1 MLSVVVWPGRWMSD
15 TLQRRDAR
23 SPYETLRAQA
33 AARPHAIFLQAPA
46 AAELPYAPD
55 GFAYRYGEAVTRI
68 EALRRAYAA
77 AGYGRGA
84 CIALLLENRP
94 EYIWHWLALNGLGV
108 SIMPINPDLRADDL
122 AHQLSIAEPDLAVAL
137 ADRHALIA
145 KAWGNRARIIG
156 PGETPPTCRANVT
169 RQSAERSDPCALLFT
184 SGTTAKPKCC
194 VLSNDYFL
202 RLAHWYVS
210 QSGEAAMGENE
221 VVLTPL
227 PLFHNNALCCS
238 VTGMI
243 LKGGTVVPLDRFSA
257 RRWWHIVRD
266 SGATV
271 VHYLGVMP
279 AILLQ
284 LPREDVETG
293 HSVRFGFGANV
304 DPRHQGVFEERFGF
318 PLIEA
323 WAMTETGAGAVTT
336 TAGGPRH
343 VGKRCIGRMDA
354 PVEYRIVDDAGMD
367 VSRGAAGELL
377 VRQKGDAPRRAFFS
391 EYLKDESATAE
402 AWAGGWFHTGD
413 VVSEGDDSSLF
424 FLDRKKNIVRRSGE
438 NIAVIEVEGVL
449 MTLDGVAGVAVA
461 PVPDEMRGEEVFA
474 LIVPREPPQDARS
487 FAEDIAR
494 ACAERLAYHK
504 APGYIAFVDAV
515 PVTATQKLQ
524 RGVIKPIAAAAV
536 GAPGT
541 VDLRA
546 FKAGLRQR
554 EKSA

>member
-1 MLSVVVWPGRWMSD
+1 MPDV
-15 TLQRRDAR
+15 LQRAGELA
-23 SPYETLRAQA
+23 SPFEALKAQA
-33 AARPHAIFLQAPA
+33 AARPDAVFAFAPA
-46 AAELPYAPD
+46 SAELPYAPD
-55 GFAYRYGEAVTRI
+55 GFAYRYGEALASV
-68 EALRRAYAA
+68 EALRRSYAA

-84 CIALLLENRP
+84 CVALLLENRP
-94 EYIWHWLALNGLGV
+94 EYIWHWLALNALGV

-122 AHQLSIAEPDLAVAL
+122 GYQLSIAEPDLAVAL
-137 ADRHALIA
+137 PGTHALIA
-145 KAWGNRARIIG
+145 KAWGQGARIIA
-156 PGETPPTCRANVT
+156 PGETLPPCRTNVI
-169 RQSAERSDPCALLFT
+169 RQTAERGDPCALLFT

-202 RLAHWYVS
+202 RLANWYVN
-210 QSGEAAMGENE
+210 QGGEAAMSENE

-257 RRWWHIVRD
+257 RRWWRIVKD

-271 VHYLGVMP
+271 IHYLGVMP

-284 LPREDVETG
+284 LEKGEAETA
-293 HSVRFGFGANV
+293 HKVRFGFGANV
-304 DPRHQGVFEERFGF
+304 DPRHQEVFERRFGF

-336 TAGGPRH
+336 TAGGPRY

-354 PVEYRIVDDAGMD
+354 PVDYRIVDDAGAD
-367 VSRGAAGELL
+367 VPRGSPGELL
-377 VRQKGDAPRRAFFS
+377 VRQKGDAPRRGFFS
-391 EYLKDESATAE
+391 EYLKDPAATAE

-413 VVSEGDDSSLF
+413 VVSEGEDHSLYF
-424 FLDRKKNIVRRSGE
+424 VDRKKNIVRRSGE

-461 PVPDEMRGEEVFA
+461 PVQDEIRGEEVFA
-474 LIVPREPPQDARS
+474 LIVPREKPRDPRA
-487 FAEDIAR
+487 FAEGIAR
-494 ACAERLAYHK
+494 GCAERLAYHK
-504 APGYIAFVDAV
+504 APGYIAFVDSV

-524 RGVIKPIAAAAV
+524 RGVIKPLVAAAV
-536 GAPGT
+536 GAPDT
-541 VDLRA
+541 IDLRA
-546 FKAGLRQR
+546 FKAGLRQL
-554 EKSA
+554 EKAQ

>member
-1 MLSVVVWPGRWMSD
+1 MSEA
-15 TLQRRDAR
+15 LQRRDAC
-23 SPYETLRAQA
+23 SPYEALKAQA
-33 AARPHAIFLQAPA
+33 AARPDAVFASAPA
-46 AAELPYAPD
+46 SAELPYAPQ
-55 GFAYRYGEAVTRI
+55 GFVYRYGEALARI

-84 CIALLLENRP
+84 CIAMLLENRP
-94 EYIWHWLALNGLGV
+94 EFIWHWLALNGLGV

-122 AHQLSIAEPDLAVAL
+122 AYQLSISEPDLAVAL
-137 ADRHALIA
+137 PATHTLIA
-145 KAWGNRARIIG
+145 KAWENGGRIIA
-156 PGETPPTCRANVT
+156 PGETPPASRAKVT
-169 RQSAERSDPCALLFT
+169 RQTAEYDDPCALLFT

-202 RLAHWYVS
+202 RLAHWYVN
-210 QSGEAAMGENE
+210 QGGEAAMGENE
-221 VVLTPL
+221 IVLTPL

-257 RRWWHIVRD
+257 RRWWRIVKD
-266 SGATV
+266 SDATV
-271 VHYLGVMP
+271 IHYLGVMP

-284 LPREDVETG
+284 LKKDEIETA
-293 HSVRFGFGANV
+293 HCVRFGFGANV
-304 DPRHQGVFEERFGF
+304 DPRHQGVFEARFRF

-354 PVEYRIVDDAGMD
+354 LVDYRIVDDSGAD
-367 VSRGAAGELL
+367 VSGYAAGELL
-377 VRQKGDAPRRAFFS
+377 VRQKGDAPRRGFFS
-391 EYLKDESATAE
+391 EYLKDETATAA

-413 VVSEGDDSSLF
+413 IVSEGEDRSLF
-424 FLDRKKNIVRRSGE
+424 FVDRKKNIVRRSGE

-449 MTLDGVAGVAVA
+449 MTLDGVASVAVA
-461 PVPDEMRGEEVFA
+461 PVPDEIRGEEVFA
-474 LIVPREPPQDARS
+474 LIVPREPPRDARA
-487 FAEDIAR
+487 FAENIAH

-524 RGVIKPIAAAAV
+524 RGAIKSIAAAAV
-536 GAPGT
+536 GAPDT

-546 FKAGLRQR
+546 FKANLRHA
-554 EKSA
+554 EKAGA

>member
-1 MLSVVVWPGRWMSD
+1 MSEA
-15 TLQRRDAR
+15 LQRKDAC
-23 SPYETLRAQA
+23 SPYEALKAQA
-33 AARPHAIFLQAPA
+33 AARPDAVFLQTPA

-55 GFAYRYGEAVTRI
+55 GFAYRYGEAFARI
-68 EALRRAYAA
+68 EELRSAYAA

-84 CIALLLENRP
+84 CVALLLENRP

-122 AHQLSIAEPDLAVAL
+122 AYQLSIAGPDLAVAL
-137 ADRHALIA
+137 PETHGLMS
-145 KAWGNRARIIG
+145 KAWGNGARIIA
-156 PGETPPTCRANVT
+156 PDETPPACPVAVT
-169 RQSAERSDPCALLFT
+169 RQISERGDPCALLFT

-202 RLAHWYVS
+202 RLAAWYVN
-210 QSGEAAMGENE
+210 QRGEAAMGENE

-243 LKGGTVVPLDRFSA
+243 LKGGTCVPLDRFSA
-257 RRWWHIVRD
+257 RRWWRIVKD
-266 SGATV
+266 SGASV

-284 LPREDVETG
+284 LPKEEAETA
-293 HSVRFGFGANV
+293 HRVRFGFGANV
-304 DPRHQGVFEERFGF
+304 DPRHQDVFERRFGF

-354 PVEYRIVDDAGMD
+354 LVEYRIVDDAGAD
-367 VSRGAAGELL
+367 VSRDAAGELL
-377 VRQKGDAPRRAFFS
+377 VRQKGDAPRRGFFS
-391 EYLKDESATAE
+391 EYLKDATATAE

-413 VVSEGDDSSLF
+413 VVSEGDDGSLF
-424 FLDRKKNIVRRSGE
+424 FVDRKKNIVRRSGE

-474 LIVPREPPQDARS
+474 LIVPREPPGDARA
-487 FAEDIAR
+487 FAETIAR

-504 APGYIAFVDAV
+504 VPGHIAFVDAV

-524 RGVIKPIAAAAV
+524 RGTIKALAAQAF

-541 VDLRA
+541 IDLRD
-546 FKAGLRQR
+546 FKARLRQQVKAR
-554 EKSA
+554 A